1 MIAPTPNPLKKKRLF
16 ILILL
21 FYNCFVGFLRDLT
34 GSYNM
39 SFTILGSL
47 GVASSIF
54 IAASRLCLR
63 KHREVYHPETGELEN
78 QEIII
83 K

>member
-1 MIAPTPNPLKKKRLF
+1 
-16 ILILL
+16 
-21 FYNCFVGFLRDLT
+21 
-34 GSYNM
+34 M
-39 SFTILGSL
+39 SFTIFGAL

>member
-1 MIAPTPNPLKKKRLF
+1 
-16 ILILL
+16 
-21 FYNCFVGFLRDLT
+21 
-34 GSYNM
+34 M

-63 KHREVYHPETGELEN
+63 KQREVYHPETGELEN